1 MGSCTRAR
9 SHVATLLGEGG
20 PGLGGIN
27 GRWAPGVPVRVDTRA
42 TCEVMLRGLGVSIC
56 PYANG
61 ESWASIARQS
71 PLQKDY
77 LHNWVPNDMFGLRD
91 RGGDRD
97 TDRDRVWTGQS
108 V

>member
-20 PGLGGIN
+20 PGRGGID

-61 ESWASIARQS
+61 ESWTALLAIAKRLPAQ
-71 PLQKDY
+71 LGAKR
-77 LHNWVPNDMFGLRD
+77 H
-91 RGGDRD
+91 
-97 TDRDRVWTGQS
+97 VWIEG
-108 V
+108 